1 MAHKTD
7 MTGKLLLLIAAFY
20 ALTSL
25 ISLSGDIMEAQST
38 RDGLLTEVTE
48 LRESISALENS
59 APDIED
65 AARKELK
72 MVCEG
77 EKLIIPGP

>member
-7 MTGKLLLLIAAFY
+7 MTGKLLLLVAAFY

-25 ISLSGDIMEAQST
+25 ISLSGDIVEAKAT
-38 RDGLLTEVTE
+38 KEALLTEVTE
-48 LRESISALENS
+48 LRESISRLESTALDTEG
-59 APDIED
+59 

-77 EKLIIPGP
+77 EKLIIPRP